1 MEANS
6 PAHHL
11 TSAASLESLNS
22 ATSQAENNVRTLF
35 VSGLPMDAKPRE
47 LYLLFRS
54 YPGYESSLLKMTAK
68 NGKSTSPVGF
78 VTFATR
84 QDADEARKALQ
95 GVRFDPE
102 CAQTIRLELARSN
115 TKVPRPKQATPP
127 TSQMGMLPVVGLQS
141 LPQYANA
148 GHELLVDSNHLL
160 FEQQQLLA
168 LTVPQLAASQH
179 LQMLPTSTLQ
189 QLAATQ
195 PLLAATIAA
204 QQQQQAQAQFA
215 QHAQFAQL
223 QAAQNAAAQAAM
235 ISSGASTSSAP
246 PCSTL
251 FVANL
256 SAAVSEEELRSLFKA
271 FSGMVRLRLHA
282 KGGSAVAFVEYN
294 DIRAATQ
301 AMMHLNGVTVPSND
315 RGGMRIEYARN
326 KMADLS

>member
-1 MEANS
+1 M
-6 PAHHL
+6 
-11 TSAASLESLNS
+11 ESLNS
-22 ATSQAENNVRTLF
+22 AGSQADNVRTLF

-47 LYLLFRS
+47 LYLLFRG

-115 TKVPRPKQATPP
+115 TKLMA
-127 TSQMGMLPVVGLQS
+127 L
-141 LPQYANA
+141 ANA
-148 GHELLVDSNHLL
+148 
-160 FEQQQLLA
+160 QLSA
-168 LTVPQLAASQH
+168 PQH
-179 LQMLPTSTLQ
+179 LQMLPMAALQ
-189 QLAATQ
+189 QLAAQQ
-195 PLLAATIAA
+195 PALLALAQ
-204 QQQQQAQAQFA
+204 QQQQQAQFA
-215 QHAQFAQL
+215 QQLAQHQQYAQT
-223 QAAQNAAAQAAM
+223 AAAQAALM
-235 ISSGASTSSAP
+235 SQAAAAHTAAAATASTSTAP

-256 SAAVSEEELRSLFKA
+256 SAGVNEEELRTLFKS

-282 KGGSAVAFVEYN
+282 KGSSAVAFVEYS
-294 DIRAATQ
+294 DIRSATQ
-301 AMMHLNGVTVPSND
+301 AMLNLNGHSVSSNE
-315 RGGMRIEYARN
+315 RGSMRIEYARN